1 MRKRAII
8 PHETAAAS
16 RKLQLSPAMWS
27 RGHLF
32 LTGVTGSLPDGTM
45 PEDPNTQFRS
55 VFKKIR
61 ELLEEANTDTS
72 AIVEMTSYH
81 IDIET
86 YFDRFADARAA
97 YVRAPYP
104 AWTAIGVAAL
114 RRPGALVEVR
124 VIAEAPEPET
134 LTGV

>member
-8 PHETAAAS
+8 PHEVAAAS

-32 LTGVTGSLPDGTM
+32 MTGVTGSLPDGSLSD
-45 PEDPNTQFRS
+45 DPNTQFRS
-55 VFKKIR
+55 VFKKIGAT
-61 ELLEEANTDTS
+61 LEAAGADFS
-72 AIVEMTSYH
+72 SIVEMTSYH
-81 IDIET
+81 VDIDQ
-86 YFDRFADARAA
+86 YFDRFADVRAA
-97 YVRAPYP
+97 YVRAPFP
-104 AWTAIGVAAL
+104 AWTAVGVAGL

-134 LTGV
+134 LT

>member
-8 PHETAAAS
+8 PHEYAAAS
-16 RKLQLSPAMWS
+16 RKLQLSPAVWS

-32 LTGVTGSLPDGTM
+32 LTGVTGSLPDGSM

-55 VFKKIR
+55 VFNKIGAT
-61 ELLEEANTDTS
+61 LETAGAS
-72 AIVEMTSYH
+72 FSSIVELTSYH
-81 IDIET
+81 IDIDT
-86 YFDRFADARAA
+86 YFDRFADVRAA

-104 AWTAIGVAAL
+104 AWTSIGVAGL

-124 VIAEAPEPET
+124 VIAEAPETEHAT
-134 LTGV
+134 